1 MPQSLAAITIHAVFS
16 TKHREPYFHD
26 STLRSELHAYLG
38 GISNQQQCP
47 PLQIGGVADHV
58 HILAGLHRTMSTADW
73 IKELKRGSNAWLK
86 KQPGIGTDFA
96 WQNGYAAFSVS
107 ASQIPTVKQYI
118 VNQAKHHERVSFQ
131 DEYRAL
137 LSKHGVEW
145 NEDFAWD

>member
-1 MPQSLAAITIHAVFS
+1 
-16 TKHREPYFHD
+16 
-26 STLRSELHAYLG
+26 
-38 GISNQQQCP
+38 
-47 PLQIGGVADHV
+47 
-58 HILAGLHRTMSTADW
+58 MSTADW